1 MRISIG
7 DLRVMLTSI
16 NPRTIYFYSVVIGVL
31 SGLGALAFNEL
42 LHAATELTMHG
53 WARISLPQPLGEL
66 GDLSVPTGPPRRWV
80 LFALPVAGGLI
91 SGLLVKTFAPEAE
104 GTGTDGYID
113 AFHNKAGSMRSRVPL
128 VKSMATLATLAS
140 GGSAGKEG
148 PIAQI
153 GAGIGSGLAR
163 FLKMGARARR
173 TMMVAGAAGGLG
185 AIFRAPL
192 GGALTAVEVLYKE
205 DLETDALTPAIL
217 SSVTAYTVFCSVKG
231 FDHVFAYTGE
241 AFHAPVQL
249 LFYAAL
255 GLVCSAAGYLY
266 VNFLHGSKRLFF
278 DRLPIN
284 KYLIPPLGGLLVG
297 TVGLAYPQAM
307 GQGFGYVQQLILGQ
321 DIDGI
326 KATVGFLGTL
336 AVLKIVT
343 TSFTISSGGSGGV
356 FAPSLFIGALLGG
369 CVGTFSQQLFPDLV
383 PDVAP
388 FVVVGMGAFFAG
400 VANAPI
406 ASLMMVCELT
416 GAYELLPPLM
426 VVAIIALVTS
436 RRWSIYTTQVD
447 DKFSTKAHLWEMN
460 PNFLKHVTIG
470 NAMNGVYGHSAII
483 SSNLTLAD
491 VEALAVE
498 VGETDLLLQDSRG
511 ELSGLLSLNDLGDR
525 EDLEHL
531 GTLVLADDLVNRRT
545 VFLGPEDNL
554 IRALE
559 FFAER
564 EFDKLPI
571 VEVVDGRRRLLGH
584 VSYRDIIGFY
594 QREHSSADSHSATPE
609 PGRPG
614 A

>member
-1 MRISIG
+1 V
-7 DLRVMLTSI
+7 LFTSI
-16 NPRTIYFYSVVIGVL
+16 NPRTIYVYSIFIGLL
-31 SGLGALAFNEL
+31 SGLGAIVFNEL
-42 LHAATELTMHG
+42 LHAATELTMHS
-53 WARISLPQPLGEL
+53 WAQLAIPQPQGEG
-66 GDLSVPTGPPRRWV
+66 GDLATTAGPTRRWLLV
-80 LFALPVAGGLI
+80 LLPVVGGLI

-113 AFHNKAGSMRSRVPL
+113 AFHNKAGSMRRRVPL
-128 VKSMATLATLAS
+128 VKSLATLATLSS

-153 GAGIGSGLAR
+153 GAGIGSALGRA
-163 FLKMGARARR
+163 LKMGARARR

-217 SSVTAYTVFCSVKG
+217 SSVTAYTLFCSVNG
-231 FDHVFAYTGE
+231 FEHVFAYDAESFNT
-241 AFHAPVQL
+241 PVQL
-249 LFYAAL
+249 LFYAVL

-278 DRLPIN
+278 DRLPLN
-284 KYLIPPLGGLLVG
+284 KYLIPPIGGLLVG
-297 TVGLAYPQAM
+297 LIGLAYPQAM
-307 GQGFGYVQQLILGQ
+307 GQGFGYVQQLILHQ

-326 KATVGFLGTL
+326 ETTVGFLAMI

-356 FAPSLFIGALLGG
+356 FAPSLFIGAMLGG
-369 CVGTFSQQLFPDLV
+369 CVGTLCHQMFPILV
-383 PDVAP
+383 PDVTP

-447 DKFSTKAHLWEMN
+447 DKFSSKAHLWEMN
-460 PNFLKHVTIG
+460 PNFLKRVTIG
-470 NAMNGVYGHSAII
+470 DAMRGLYDRSAII
-483 SSNLTLAD
+483 SHDLPL
-491 VEALAVE
+491 VKIEALAHE
-498 VGETDLLLQDSRG
+498 SGESDLLLQNERG
-511 ELSGLLSLNDLGDR
+511 ELSGLVSLKDLGDR
-525 EDLEHL
+525 EGLEHL
-531 GTLVLADDLVNRRT
+531 GLLVLADDLVNRRT
-545 VFLGPEDNL
+545 VFLSPDDNL

-559 FFAER
+559 FFGEV
-564 EFDKLPI
+564 EFDKIPI
-571 VEVVDGRRRLLGH
+571 VQTSVGHNKLLGY
-584 VSYRDIIGFY
+584 VRYRDIIGFY
-594 QREHSSADSHSATPE
+594 QKEHSSPEAPPMIAASDGPSAPQLSRSRE
-609 PGRPG
+609 E
-614 A
+614 